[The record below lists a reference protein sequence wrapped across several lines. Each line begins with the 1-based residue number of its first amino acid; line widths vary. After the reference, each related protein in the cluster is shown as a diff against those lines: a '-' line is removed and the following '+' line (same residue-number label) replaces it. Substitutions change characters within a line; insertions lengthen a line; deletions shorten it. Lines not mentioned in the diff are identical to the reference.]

1 MSNSWVFFSAND
13 NAWMGLAKALL
24 TPEER
29 YRTRALGYKYKLY
42 GYGFPMA
49 MVVIALLFE
58 IESKNVRM

>member
-1 MSNSWVFFSAND
+1 
-13 NAWMGLAKALL
+13 MGLAKALL

-49 MVVIALLFE
+49 MVVVALLFE
-58 IESKNVRM
+58 IESKNVRMYITFEEHIIMKSN

>member
-1 MSNSWVFFSAND
+1 
-13 NAWMGLAKALL
+13 MGLSKALL

-49 MVVIALLFE
+49 MVVVALLFE
-58 IESKNVRM
+58 IESKNVRLASSCYSNCIME